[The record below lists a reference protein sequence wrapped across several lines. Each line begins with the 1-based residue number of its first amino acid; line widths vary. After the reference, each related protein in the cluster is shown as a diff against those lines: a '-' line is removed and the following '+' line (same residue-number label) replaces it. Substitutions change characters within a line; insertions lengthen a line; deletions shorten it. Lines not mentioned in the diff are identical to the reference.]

1 MIKKG
6 LLILFVAIFSFTNIS
21 WDSKNISK
29 TSNIE
34 TFNSYSQSLYK
45 ELNTPELNFDVFE
58 LALKGYIQLHQS
70 NDLKNADFLTIID
83 MSKSSSKERLFIVD
97 IKNKKVA
104 HKSVVAHGKNSGM
117 EFAQRFSNKIS
128 SYKTSLGFY
137 KTAETY
143 IGKHGLSLRLDGLE
157 SSNNNA
163 RKRAI
168 VIHAA
173 DYVSDDFIKNNG
185 RLGRSLGCPSIP
197 KKDFKQIIQKIKEES
212 ILFIYHPNQEYLNA
226 SKLVNANVTDFF
238 TQNS

>member
-6 LLILFVAIFSFTNIS
+6 LLILFVGIFSFTNIS
-21 WDSKNISK
+21 WDSKDISK

-34 TFNSYSQSLYK
+34 TFNTYSHSLYEALK
-45 ELNTPELNFDVFE
+45 TPELNFDVFE
-58 LALKGYIQLHQS
+58 LALKGYIQINQS
-70 NDLKNADFLTIID
+70 NDLKNSDFLTIID

-97 IKNKKVA
+97 IKNKKVT

-117 EFAQRFSNKIS
+117 EYAQSFSNKIS

-157 SSNNNA
+157 FSNNNA

-168 VIHAA
+168 VMHAA
-173 DYVSDDFIKNNG
+173 DYASDDFIKNNG
-185 RLGRSLGCPSIP
+185 RLGRSLGCPSLP
-197 KKDFKQIIQKIKEES
+197 KKGFKQIIQKIKNES
-212 ILFIYHPNQEYLNA
+212 VLFIYHPNQEYLSA
-226 SKLVNANVTDFF
+226 SKLVNANVTGFINF
-238 TQNS
+238 NS